1 MSKSRQQVLAQRK
14 QQLIQKIEQQR
25 IDLSVSS
32 RDWLHATAPYD
43 RAWQTVIALKPLF
56 IAATGLISI
65 YTIKHPRRIFS
76 LGKKAVAA
84 WSLARTLQSVL
95 AKQAK

>member
-1 MSKSRQQVLAQRK
+1 MSKSRQQLLAQRK
-14 QQLIQKIEQQR
+14 QQLIRKIEQQR

-65 YTIKHPRRIFS
+65 YTIKRPRRIFS
-76 LGKKAVAA
+76 LGRKAIAT
-84 WSLARTLQSVL
+84 WSLVRTLQNVL
-95 AKQAK
+95 GKHAK